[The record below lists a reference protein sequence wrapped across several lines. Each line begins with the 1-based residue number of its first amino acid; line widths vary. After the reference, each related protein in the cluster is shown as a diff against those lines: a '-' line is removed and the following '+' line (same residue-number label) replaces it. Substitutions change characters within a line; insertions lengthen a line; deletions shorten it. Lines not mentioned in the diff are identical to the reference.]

1 MEEGLSLY
9 GLTDSELFWDKAS
22 DTKML
27 MGWSRN
33 ILVCS
38 FRGTASLNNALSD
51 LQVCP
56 LHQAFAVRLALGV
69 GMFGLCRWEC
79 SACSANTAA

>member
-33 ILVCS
+33 VLVCS

-51 LQVCP
+51 LQACP
-56 LHQAFAVRLALGV
+56 LHQAFAARLRIHVKVLSWR
-69 GMFGLCRWEC
+69 RWD
-79 SACSANTAA
+79 